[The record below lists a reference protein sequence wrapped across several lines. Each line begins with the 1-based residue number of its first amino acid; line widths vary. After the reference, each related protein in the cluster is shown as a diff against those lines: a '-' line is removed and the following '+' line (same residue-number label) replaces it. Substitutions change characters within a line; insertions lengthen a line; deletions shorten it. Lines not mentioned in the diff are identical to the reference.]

1 MWQKKWNTIVPKL
14 ALEIKHLSLNLE
26 GQQILAGFNLCL
38 PQGSKITLTGR
49 SGCGKSTLLRC
60 VLGFIAPDA
69 GSIKILG
76 QQLTE
81 QSVWELRT
89 RMAYVA
95 QEPEL
100 NSGTVQAN
108 LAEIFAFHT
117 NRHLSKNLDRVPQ
130 LLEHLLLPHTIL
142 QKETAALSGGEK
154 QRIAI
159 MVALLLE
166 RELLLLDEVTSALD
180 QRAKDAVL
188 AILSRL
194 EHISILAIG
203 HEQDWS
209 AFADH
214 VVDMSEPQG
223 DTACTLST

>member
-1 MWQKKWNTIVPKL
+1 MQKP
-14 ALEIKHLSLNLE
+14 ALEIEHLSLNLAH
-26 GQQILAGFNLCL
+26 QQILADFNLCL
-38 PQGSKITLTGR
+38 PQGEKITLIGR

-60 VLGFIAPDA
+60 ILGFIVPDA
-69 GSIKILG
+69 GTIKIFGRHLTG
-76 QQLTE
+76 Q
-81 QSVWELRT
+81 SSWELRA

-108 LAEIFAFHT
+108 LAEIFAFRN
-117 NRHLSKNLDRVPQ
+117 NRHLSKNLTQVPQ
-130 LLEHLLLPHTIL
+130 LLERLLLPHNIL

-166 RELLLLDEVTSALD
+166 REILLLDEVTSALD
-180 QRAKDAVL
+180 QRAKDAVIG
-188 AILSRL
+188 ILRRL
-194 EHISILAIG
+194 EHISILAVG
-203 HEQDWS
+203 HEQDWIK
-209 AFADH
+209 FADH

-223 DTACTLST
+223 ETACTSST